1 MKLNIQLFAHT
12 NATTNYE
19 LPQFVGTDKP
29 TWLGDF
35 NEAMSDI
42 DTGMHANATAISTMQ
57 TDVNNAISTAS
68 QASQDVT
75 TLTGTVTTL
84 SGTVA
89 SVQTTANNASQT
101 ASSALNTANTAN
113 GKSDANSA
121 IIATN
126 TQDISTL
133 ETKVSNAC
141 DYSTTEKV
149 VGTWID
155 NKPIYRKVINFGAL
169 PNATT
174 KSVNHGIANL
184 GVVINIGGFISN
196 TTDVD
201 FYSIPLQYKGNDSN
215 FNVECFVTTTQ
226 VRMAANT
233 DRSHY
238 NAYVILDYTKSTD

>member
-12 NATTNYE
+12 NQTANYD

-42 DTGMHANATAISTMQ
+42 DTGMHKNASDIATMQ
-57 TDVNNAISTAS
+57 SDVTNAAQAAS
-68 QASQDVT
+68 QASQDVA
-75 TLTGTVTTL
+75 TLTGTVNTL
-84 SGTVA
+84 SGTVS

-113 GKSDANSA
+113 GKADANSA

-126 TQDISTL
+126 TSDISEL

-169 PNATT
+169 PNART
-174 KSVNHGIANL
+174 KSVAHNISNL
-184 GVVINIGGFISN
+184 GNVINIGGFISN
-196 TTDVD
+196 TIETD
-201 FYSIPLQYKGNDSN
+201 FYSIPLMYKGSDSN
-215 FNVECFVTTTQ
+215 FNVECLVTATQ
-226 VRMAANT
+226 VSMSANT

-238 NAYVILDYTKSTD
+238 IAYVILDYTKSTD